1 MSYIAA
7 YSITYSYILCIL
19 LAFIRG
25 PIKKYVGVLLVFLLW
40 VVTTLELYVI
50 IFVQT
55 RFTPFILQVVSETNP
70 RETTEFISN
79 YITKVPV
86 IVFFTVTIFAFV
98 FFFLILIK
106 SNHATKTNNKL
117 FKTLINVVVI
127 YSFSVA
133 IFCSLQKMKEL
144 QGLTALDTLIY
155 SIKQKAD
162 TNKDIERLN
171 LAASSIKAIQ
181 SNQTGGI

>member
-1 MSYIAA
+1 LLAPGLVYRIVLFPSRILGTFFHMSYIAA

-106 SNHATKTNNKL
+106 SLLISSKFTKSIVAENPFCPVL
-117 FKTLINVVVI
+117 VSFWI
-127 YSFSVA
+127 YGF
-133 IFCSLQKMKEL
+133 
-144 QGLTALDTLIY
+144 
-155 SIKQKAD
+155 
-162 TNKDIERLN
+162 
-171 LAASSIKAIQ
+171 
-181 SNQTGGI
+181 